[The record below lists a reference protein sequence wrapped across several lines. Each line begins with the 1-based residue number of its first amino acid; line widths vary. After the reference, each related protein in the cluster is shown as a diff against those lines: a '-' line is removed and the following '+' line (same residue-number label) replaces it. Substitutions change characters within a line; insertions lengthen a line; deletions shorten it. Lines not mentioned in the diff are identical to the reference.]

1 MIIKILSRKTK
12 SYRQLLEYISD
23 KEKTHWQEEAHPS
36 FIITHNVKGK
46 SISNWVEQ
54 FKQNEEYRRTKRTDS
69 IYIYH
74 EILSW
79 NDNENLTP
87 EKMETMTREYMQLRN
102 PNGMYVAYPH
112 FDGQYHVHIC
122 ASGIEYKT
130 GKSMR
135 LPMKNLELL
144 KKTVQQYQIEKYPE
158 LTNSIV
164 AHGKSKGR
172 TISDAEYQYKLR
184 TGRETNKEQ
193 LLSLLNT
200 CYAQADSKEDFFK
213 RLKDHDLATYMRSG
227 KVTGVIHKNIKH
239 RFKKL
244 GFNERLDA
252 LDKTRERMNDLK
264 QAREKQQ
271 IQKTRNHGISRK

>member
-1 MIIKILSRKTK
+1 MIIKILSRQTK
-12 SYRQLLEYISD
+12 SYKQLLEYISD
-23 KEKTHWQEEAHPS
+23 KDKTHWQDETHPS
-36 FIITHNVKGK
+36 FIITHNLKGK
-46 SISNWVEQ
+46 SISKWVEQ
-54 FKQNEEYRRTKRTDS
+54 FKQNEEHRKIKRTDS

-87 EKMETMTREYMQLRN
+87 EKMEIMTREYMQTRN
-102 PNGMYVAYPH
+102 PNGMYIAYPH

-135 LPMKNLELL
+135 LPRKDLGVL
-144 KKTVQQYQIEKYPE
+144 KQKIQQYQIEKYPE
-158 LTNSIV
+158 LTNSVV

-172 TISDAEYQYKLR
+172 ALSDAEYQYKLR
-184 TGRETNKEQ
+184 TGRETNKGKIIN
-193 LLSLLNT
+193 LLNT
-200 CYAQADSKEDFFK
+200 CYTQADSKEDFFK
-213 RLKDHDLATYMRSG
+213 RLKDHDLTTYIRSG
-227 KVTGVIHKNIKH
+227 KVTGVIHKNTKH

-244 GFNERLDA
+244 GFIERLDA
-252 LDKTRERMNDLK
+252 LDKTIGRMNDLK

-271 IQKTRNHGISRK
+271 IQKNKNHGINR